1 MFVQA
6 LSSMKGQAAAMIDL
20 DLVIQ
25 MLKTIC
31 LAGQYSC
38 WSTAVSV

>member
-6 LSSMKGQAAAMIDL
+6 LSSMKGQGAAMIDL
-20 DLVIQ
+20 DL
-25 MLKTIC
+25 LS
-31 LAGQYSC
+31 AGQYSC

>member
-6 LSSMKGQAAAMIDL
+6 LSSMKGQGAAMIDL

-25 MLKTIC
+25 MLKTNYLVLVCIHVGP
-31 LAGQYSC
+31 LL
-38 WSTAVSV
+38 

>member
-6 LSSMKGQAAAMIDL
+6 LSSMKGQGAAMIDL
-20 DLVIQ
+20 DLMIQ

-31 LAGQYSC
+31 LVL
-38 WSTAVSV
+38 VSSHVGPLL

>member
-6 LSSMKGQAAAMIDL
+6 LSSMKGQGTAMIDL

-31 LAGQYSC
+31 LVL
-38 WSTAVSV
+38 VSIHVGPLL